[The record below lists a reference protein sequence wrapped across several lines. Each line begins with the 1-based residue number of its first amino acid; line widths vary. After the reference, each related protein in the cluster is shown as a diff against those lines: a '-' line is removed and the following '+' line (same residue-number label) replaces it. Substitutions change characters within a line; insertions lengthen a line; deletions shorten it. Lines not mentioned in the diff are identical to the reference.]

1 MIVLLTADSGV
12 GQGEGFKVMLP
23 SGCTTTSMPGK
34 LAICFT
40 VESCSG
46 KGKSCQGQA
55 NCLALKD
62 KHLAACDKVLIT
74 S

>member
-1 MIVLLTADSGV
+1 MIVLLTVDSGV
-12 GQGEGFKVMLP
+12 GQREGFKVMLP

-46 KGKSCQGQA
+46 KGKPCQGQA
-55 NCLALKD
+55 ACLTLQD
-62 KHLAACDKVLIT
+62 NNLAACDKVMIT